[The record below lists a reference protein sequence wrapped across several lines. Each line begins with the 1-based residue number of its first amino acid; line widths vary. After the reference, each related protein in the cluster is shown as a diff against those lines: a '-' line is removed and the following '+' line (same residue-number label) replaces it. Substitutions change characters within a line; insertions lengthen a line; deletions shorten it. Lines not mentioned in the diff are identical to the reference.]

1 MFNVWHGNI
10 GYTALIL
17 IVSVVIVLPVQLLLC
32 LKVRNFA
39 IRLLPVI
46 ILSVFIGIFVIMVFS
61 VRDLR
66 VVGYLLL
73 AVYAGIMMF
82 FCGIGWGIWAIT
94 YKIKNRDA

>member
-46 ILSVFIGIFVIMVFS
+46 ILSVLIGIFAIMAIYVQ
-61 VRDLR
+61 DLR
-66 VVGYLLL
+66 TVCYLLL
-73 AVYAGIMMF
+73 AVYARILVF
-82 FCGIGWGIWAIT
+82 FCGIGWGIWAIA
-94 YKIKNRDA
+94 YKIKNKDE

>member
-1 MFNVWHGNI
+1 MFDIWQRDM

-17 IVSVVIVLPVQLLLC
+17 IASVVIVLPVQLFLC
-32 LKVRNFA
+32 FKVRNLV

-46 ILSVFIGIFVIMVFS
+46 ILSVLIGIFVIMVFFAH
-61 VRDLR
+61 DLR

-73 AVYAGIMMF
+73 AVYAGIMIF

-94 YKIKNRDA
+94 KKIKKKDE